1 VQGETVASVG
11 SAGPAGTAA
20 QDFETIVKPLL
31 KANEA
36 TFIIFAL
43 DAEGRSLYAPHLN
56 DARRPMCCML
66 TQTTPR

>member
-1 VQGETVASVG
+1 MQGETVASVG

-43 DAEGRSLYAPHLN
+43 DAEGRSLVCTIPE
-56 DARRPMCCML
+56 
-66 TQTTPR
+66 